1 MAGFYVL
8 SAALGYLVP
17 QIVLRISQR
26 TVRMMR
32 GELFEK
38 LMHLPVKYFDTRQT
52 GEILSHI
59 SYDIDTVNTSLSN
72 DLVQILTSIITV
84 VGALVMMVRISPVL
98 VLVFVVTAALPS
110 FSQIYDRKGASFVS

>member
-52 GEILSHI
+52 GEII
-59 SYDIDTVNTSLSN
+59 
-72 DLVQILTSIITV
+72 
-84 VGALVMMVRISPVL
+84 
-98 VLVFVVTAALPS
+98 
-110 FSQIYDRKGASFVS
+110 